1 MKKLKYLVAAF
12 FIGAVT
18 LTGCGKK
25 ETLKPEDA
33 IKKAQDTMKTAE
45 NYNMDMSIDVGFK
58 GQGLTLDV
66 NMKLDGTIDVKN
78 GKSKLTM
85 SVSFL
90 GDKNK
95 TEMYVDS
102 KSEEGKVISYSKD
115 EDDIWTKKV
124 AETEENTDVSDALMS
139 IINSGD
145 NIKSVK
151 SDNKD
156 VNTYEITL
164 SADKLVNL
172 MEMAGTSDI
181 SSVNTDNLKGDVVL
195 KINIDKKTNNITMLY
210 MDMKELL
217 TSAVNSDTDIEIEIS
232 KAEFTINFKDFNNA
246 GTVTIPSDV
255 IENADEEGYD
265 YDYDDYYTTSD
276 FDEDDYDKV
285 LTCTYSGFDEYAD
298 AYLTMEVGFID
309 DVATTVYSEA
319 EYTFDST
326 EEAETFCDEYEYE
339 LSENESIFCYD
350 NMVIISSVEEASDE
364 DDIISYEEAKKEI
377 EDMGFTC
384 E

>member
-45 NYNMDMSIDVGFK
+45 NYKMDMSIDVGVK
-58 GQGLTLDV
+58 GEGLTLDV
-66 NMKLDGTIDVKN
+66 NMKLDGTVDVKN

-85 SVSFL
+85 SASLL
-90 GDKNK
+90 GEKIE

-102 KSEEGKVISYSKD
+102 KSEEGKVISYSKN
-115 EDDIWTKKV
+115 EDDTWTKTV
-124 AETEENTDVSDALMS
+124 SETEESTDVSEALMS
-139 IINSGD
+139 IISSGD

-151 SDNKD
+151 ADNKD

-164 SADKLVNL
+164 SADKLASL

-181 SSVNTDNLKGDVVL
+181 SSIDTSIFKGDVVL

-217 TSAVNSDTDIEIEIS
+217 TSAVNSDSDIEIEIS
-232 KAEFTINFKDFNNA
+232 KAEFTINFTDFNNA
-246 GTVTIPSDV
+246 GSVTIPSDI
-255 IENADEEGYD
+255 IENADEEV
-265 YDYDDYYTTSD
+265 YDYDDYYAIGD
-276 FDEDDYDKV
+276 FDEDDYDNV
-285 LTCTYSGFDEYAD
+285 LTCTYSGIDEYANAD
-298 AYLTMEVGFID
+298 LTMEVGFID
-309 DVATTVYSEA
+309 DVATTVYYEA

-326 EEAETFCDEYEYE
+326 EESETFYDDYE
-339 LSENESIFCYD
+339 LSENENITRFN
-350 NMVIISSVEEASDE
+350 NMVIISSTEEASAD
-364 DDIISYEEAKKEI
+364 DDIISYEDAKKEI
-377 EDMGFTC
+377 EGMGFTC